1 MTRRD
6 VSPIPIEDPLS
17 ALERSL
23 IQEFLAQ
30 HGVGTDASGQL
41 TDMEKS
47 ALLGRARTYAAGR
60 LAEVEARAHYLHEI
74 HGVRKP

>member
-1 MTRRD
+1 MILRD
-6 VSPIPIEDPLS
+6 ITPLEDPLS

-30 HGVGTDASGQL
+30 HSAGSDANGQL
-41 TDMEKS
+41 SEVETA
-47 ALLGRARTYAAGR
+47 ALLVRARTYAAGR

>member
-1 MTRRD
+1 MAVVD
-6 VSPIPIEDPLS
+6 VPPLEDPLS

-30 HGVGTDASGQL
+30 HSLGTDAGSEATEL
-41 TDMEKS
+41 EK
-47 ALLGRARTYAAGR
+47 AELLIRARTYACGR

>member
-1 MTRRD
+1 MILRD
-6 VSPIPIEDPLS
+6 VSPLEDPMS

-30 HGVGTDASGQL
+30 HSAGSDAGGQL
-41 TDMEKS
+41 TEIEKA
-47 ALLGRARTYAAGR
+47 ALLVRARTYAAGR

>member
-1 MTRRD
+1 MTLRD
-6 VSPIPIEDPLS
+6 VPPLEDPLS

-30 HGVGTDASGQL
+30 HGIGTDANVQL
-41 TDMEKS
+41 TKVEK
-47 ALLGRARTYAAGR
+47 AGLLVRARTYAAGR

-74 HGVRKP
+74 HGVRRP

>member
-1 MTRRD
+1 MILHD
-6 VSPIPIEDPLS
+6 VSPLEDPMS

-30 HGVGTDASGQL
+30 HTAGSDANGQL
-41 TDMEKS
+41 TEVDEA
-47 ALLGRARTYAAGR
+47 ALLVRACAYAAGR

>member
-1 MTRRD
+1 MTLRD
-6 VSPIPIEDPLS
+6 VPPLEDPMS

-30 HGVGTDASGQL
+30 HSVGSDANTQL
-41 TDMEKS
+41 TEVES
-47 ALLGRARTYAAGR
+47 AELLVRARAYAAGR

-74 HGVRKP
+74 HGVRRP